1 MDLDVHKNVA
11 VKMEQTV
18 ITLVVHVFALQ
29 DGGED
34 TAARPV
40 LQVSMASIVKIFVIV
55 PMGQNVAMLMGIVNV
70 PQGGW
75 ETVVPRVVPLDH
87 MVRIVWSTV
96 SAITMELVIQSVG
109 PVFALLAGEEQLVK
123 KVCCKNILSN
133 LDKIR

>member
-11 VKMEQTV
+11 VKMVQAV
-18 ITLVVHVFALQ
+18 ITLVVLAFVQ
-29 DGGED
+29 QGGGGD

-40 LQVSMASIVKIFVIV
+40 LLVSMASIVKIFVTV

-70 PQGGW
+70 PQDGW

-87 MVRIVWSTV
+87 TVRIVWSTV
-96 SAITMELVIQSVG
+96 SAITMELVILSVG
-109 PVFALLAGEEQLVK
+109 PVFALQAGEEPLVK
-123 KVCCKNILSN
+123 KVCCKNNHSN